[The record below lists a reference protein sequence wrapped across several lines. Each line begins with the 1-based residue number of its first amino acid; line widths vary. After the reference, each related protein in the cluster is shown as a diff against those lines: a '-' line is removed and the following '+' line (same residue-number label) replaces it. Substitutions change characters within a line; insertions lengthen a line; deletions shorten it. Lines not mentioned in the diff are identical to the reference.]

1 MIVHM
6 FVGDD
11 VEPVQGPDFHPA
23 TSVSPV
29 RVSPAVS
36 RRHSHRHSPWVVAH
50 WRLEIGAT
58 GLGFVERVRR
68 ALNDLTADLALLTR
82 GADIAEILTQLE
94 LATRSVEATTMKV
107 LARSEQAD
115 AFRDDGHGTL
125 TGWARSIINWSPA
138 ESSARARTALATI
151 AYPQLAERL
160 DAGSLGVAQARRL
173 ATLHANRRVRDELP
187 IVFDTLADI
196 AGALPYEDF
205 NTAVLRWEQLA
216 DADGAHRHADVVHDS
231 RDASVHPVGDTVYL
245 DAHVGTAQGAV
256 ILEIFERY
264 VEAEL
269 RHDIEARDSAGLTTI
284 SDLPRTAA
292 QRRADALHAIFCSA
306 AVGSAPAPE
315 PVVNILIDADTYE
328 AALTAMAN
336 DERLPSLARRP
347 DDIHRRRCE
356 TTTGLMLDPIDV
368 ASASLL
374 GHVRRVVIGA
384 DGTVIDLGRKSRLF
398 TGAAREAVWL
408 RRRRCVW
415 PSCSRLHCEV
425 DHRIPWSE
433 GGRTSPDN
441 GDPLCAKH
449 NRWKTRGY
457 RTHMNPRTKCV
468 VVVRPDGT
476 TISPV

>member
-1 MIVHM
+1 MIEHM
-6 FVGDD
+6 FVQD
-11 VEPVQGPDFHPA
+11 HITPA
-23 TSVSPV
+23 HEAGMPIHEHASPSTRVTPGGGLSWATATWRFDIGAV
-29 RVSPAVS
+29 RPSPA
-36 RRHSHRHSPWVVAH
+36 
-50 WRLEIGAT
+50 G
-58 GLGFVERVRR
+58 RVRS
-68 ALNDLTADLALLTR
+68 ALSDLTADLHHLTR
-82 GADIAEILTQLE
+82 GPDLAELLTELE
-94 LATRSVEATTMKV
+94 LIARSVEAATVRVM
-107 LARSEQAD
+107 ARADETD

-125 TGWARSIINWSPA
+125 SGWARSIIKWSPTEA
-138 ESSARARTALATI
+138 SARARTATA
-151 AYPQLAERL
+151 AHEYPALVERL
-160 DAGSLGVAQARRL
+160 HAGTLGVAQARRL
-173 ATLHANRRVRDELP
+173 AGLHANRRVRDELP

-231 RDASVHPVGDTVYL
+231 RDASVHPVGDTVYV
-245 DAHVGTAQGAV
+245 DAHVGTAQGAL
-256 ILEIFERY
+256 ILEVFERY

-269 RHDIEARDSAGLTTI
+269 RHDLDSRDALGLTTM

-306 AVGSAPAPE
+306 AVGSSPAPE

-328 AALTAMAN
+328 AAVVALAN

-347 DDIHRRRCE
+347 DDIHHRRCE
-356 TTTGLMLDPIDV
+356 TTSGLMLDPIDV
-368 ASASLL
+368 VSASLL
-374 GHVRRVVIGA
+374 GHVRRVVIGS

-398 TGAAREAVWL
+398 TGAAREAIWM

-425 DHRIPWSE
+425 DHRVPWSE

-457 RTHMNPRTKCV
+457 RTHMNPRTSAIE
-468 VVVRPDGT
+468 VVRPDGSI
-476 TISPV
+476 ISPV